1 MFYVYVLFSQKDKK
15 LYIGQTNDLTGRL
28 GLHNAGKVKATKN
41 RIPLKLVGCKTYET
55 RNEARWVEY
64 NLKHHSD
71 KKKKFL
77 KELCLEQKEVK
88 P

>member
-1 MFYVYVLFSQKDKK
+1 MYFVYVLFSLKDKK
-15 LYIGQTNDLTGRL
+15 LYIGQTNDLNGRL
-28 GLHNAGKVKATKN
+28 RLHNAGKVKATQN
-41 RIPLKLVGCKTYET
+41 RIPLKFVGYKTYET
-55 RNEARWVEY
+55 RKEARWVEY

-77 KELCLEQKEVK
+77 KELSLKQKKVK